1 MLTQI
6 AKVAGNVAT
15 TLSDNKVEQA
25 KIKIALQKQLMEAR
39 TSIIT
44 AEAKGSPMQRNW
56 RPALMWLIIL
66 IIGWN
71 YLLVPIINQFLIFFT
86 NMQLSSLGLPDKL
99 WNLMTIGLGGYVGG
113 RTFEKIKTPP
123 APPASPPTTSKKD
136 SRNFWPHQKRKH
148 DG

>member
-1 MLTQI
+1 MLEAIT
-6 AKVAGNVAT
+6 KVAGNVAT

-86 NMQLSSLGLPDKL
+86 NIQLSSLGLPDKL

-113 RTFEKIKTPP
+113 RTFEKIKNPP
-123 APPASPPTTSKKD
+123 SPPTTSKKD